1 MSKSNRAVLAILS
14 AVVLMTLGAAATPVF
29 AGGSHDDHNHNDSKH
44 CEKNDDNNC
53 NTDIVDQEVYAKND
67 CEIEN
72 DNDDH
77 SSDNYENTLSCIN
90 SVQNINNALRNST
103 IDSTLKNNKPFKI
116 LIFVLD

>member
-14 AVVLMTLGAAATPVF
+14 AVVLMTLGAAATPIF
-29 AGGSHDDHNHNDSKH
+29 AGGSHVDHNHNDSKH

-72 DNDDH
+72 DNDDNDDH
-77 SSDNYENTLSCIN
+77 SRDNTNENTLSCVN
-90 SVQNINNALRNST
+90 SVQNINNALLG
-103 IDSTLKNNKPFKI
+103 IVP
-116 LIFVLD
+116 